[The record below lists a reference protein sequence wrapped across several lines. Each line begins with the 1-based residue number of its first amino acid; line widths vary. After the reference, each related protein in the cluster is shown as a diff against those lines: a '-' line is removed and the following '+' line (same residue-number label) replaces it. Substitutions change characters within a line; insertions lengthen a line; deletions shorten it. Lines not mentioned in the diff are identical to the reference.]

1 VQVPDLREA
10 LKQHQ
15 DGLPPVDC
23 HDLADLEPVCPLP
36 PALALRPL
44 PPFPLEYLQA
54 RHAPHLA
61 MCPCRSSF
69 FRWNGSR
76 STWAVS
82 SSCT

>member
-1 VQVPDLREA
+1 MQVPDLREA

-23 HDLADLEPVCPLP
+23 HDLADLEPVRAPTPCPCP
-36 PALALRPL
+36 PH
-44 PPFPLEYLQA
+44 PPFPLEYVQA

-61 MCPCRSSF
+61 MCPRRSSF